1 MTTRKRHGVLVSV
14 GVTCDMGST
23 GLGGS
28 DLHPALYVGF
38 GDFARKFPPTPT
50 AYGVEIRN
58 GRLGWRERVCL
69 MVPSFLFFSNPF
81 LQLAFDFTCRRAAAL
96 RAWLLP
102 FSALFAEWT

>member
-1 MTTRKRHGVLVSV
+1 
-14 GVTCDMGST
+14 MGST

-50 AYGVEIRN
+50 AYGVWIIRIWASWAGENTTMFN
-58 GRLGWRERVCL
+58 GPFV
-69 MVPSFLFFSNPF
+69 FKFFSNLF

-96 RAWLLP
+96 RALALAPFLLY
-102 FSALFAEWT
+102 LHKLT